1 MADGL
6 DSNEPREI
14 AKVLAQGALWP
25 ASVDTRFEI
34 AVEAFSSEPEAA
46 AYIDA
51 GLRLHLLGLDVPGV
65 NIGNVVTR
73 PLAGHDDW
81 DMTEALTASV
91 TR

>member
-1 MADGL
+1 M
-6 DSNEPREI
+6 N
-14 AKVLAQGALWP
+14 AKNSIVTDKVPESGPVCRTRHVVA
-25 ASVDTRFEI
+25 RFEI

-73 PLAGHDDW
+73 PIARHDDA

-91 TR
+91 KR